1 MTLGRLLLLLSLVLL
16 ALADLLLGT
25 VSLDFADVMRG
36 LFAGEVDE
44 TVRMIL
50 WDYRLPKMLTALLVG
65 VALPTSGLLMQ
76 SLFQNPLAGPYVLG
90 ISSGASLGSALV
102 LMLGG
107 WYWVSAMP
115 LGVAGAASLGAAGV
129 LLILL
134 LVAQRTQSR
143 YALLVVGLLLSVG
156 CAAGV
161 TLLQAMSADAA
172 LRNFVVWTMGSLA
185 GVEGQELLI
194 LALATLLGWG
204 IGYSCARALNL
215 LQLGIAHAT
224 TRGLEVRRTY
234 GLLFLATGLLAG
246 TTTAFCGPIG
256 FVGIA
261 IPYLA
266 RRFMHSADHRILLW
280 VTPLFGACGMLVVD
294 ILSSLLARW
303 VALPLNATL
312 ALLGIPLVLQ
322 MVLGKK
328 NVR

>member
-1 MTLGRLLLLLSLVLL
+1 MTLARLLLFLLLVLL
-16 ALADLLLGT
+16 ALADLLFGT
-25 VSLDFADVMRG
+25 VSLDVADVVRG
-36 LFAGEVDE
+36 LLAGEVDE
-44 TVRMIL
+44 TVRTIL

-107 WYWVSAMP
+107 AYWVATIP

-185 GVEGQELLI
+185 GVQGQELLI
-194 LALATLLGWG
+194 LSLATLLGWG
-204 IGYSCARALNL
+204 IGYACAPALNL

-224 TRGLEVRRTY
+224 TLGLEVRRTY

-280 VTPLFGACGMLVVD
+280 MTPLLGACGMLAVD
-294 ILSSLLARW
+294 ILSSLFARW
-303 VALPLNATL
+303 VALPLNAML